1 MLNPR
6 TKPTPLISNIN
17 VAAFAAVMFV
27 LLFLLMFAS
36 PFAMYPHH
44 GGGVDIPRV
53 SHPAAMRSANREDAV
68 ILTITRD
75 DRFFLGSDQMGAE
88 NLAGRIRGATENGA
102 ERKIYIRADAH
113 CRYATVKRALDAVR
127 DAGIENVAFF
137 ADKGAVQR

>member
-1 MLNPR
+1 MLRPR
-6 TKPTPLISNIN
+6 IKPAPLISNIN

-53 SHPAAMRSANREDAV
+53 SHPAPMRAANREDAM

-75 DRFFLGSDQMGAE
+75 GKVFFGSDQIYGDD
-88 NLAGRIRGATENGA
+88 LAARIRAATQEGA

-113 CRYATVKRALDAVR
+113 CRYATVKQALDSVR
-127 DAGIENVAFF
+127 DAGIEKVAFF
-137 ADKGAVQR
+137 AGEGAAQR